1 MSQIPPPN
9 PYEGFAYE
17 PVYHE
22 VSVNAAAQL
31 NGPSIALMVMAG
43 LGGGIQLLGLA
54 VNLLSVGL
62 GAAGAGGGP
71 GATEALLIGGISI
84 VSSGIGIV
92 VAGVIMYG
100 AIKMRSLESYSLS
113 MVSTILAMVPCISPC
128 CLIGVP
134 IGIWALVILS
144 RPEIKAAFRS

>member
-17 PVYHE
+17 PTYHE
-22 VSVNAAAQL
+22 VSVNAAAQI

-43 LGGGIQLLGLA
+43 LGGGIQLLSLA
-54 VNLLSVGL
+54 VNLLGVGL
-62 GAAGAGGGP
+62 GAVDAGGGAGP
-71 GATEALLIGGISI
+71 TDALFMGGIAI

-113 MVSTILAMVPCISPC
+113 MVSTILAMVPCTSPC
-128 CLIGVP
+128 CLIGIP
-134 IGIWALVILS
+134 IGVWALVILN
-144 RPEIKAAFRS
+144 RPEVKAAFRS